1 MYIYV
6 YLFSVSSDRYDPV
19 LMEST
24 ELLET
29 RAPPVALRHVELDV
43 LRFLQPLGEENSTA
57 EQCFRSHS
65 RNSVLQGL
73 PFGGVPTVL
82 FINAVLWMVQTLTH
96 SQQEVCLLICPIAAF
111 PSFLK
116 TCALVIIA
124 SRKH

>member
-1 MYIYV
+1 MCIYV
-6 YLFSVSSDRYDPV
+6 YLLSVSSVRYDPV
-19 LMEST
+19 LMESS

-43 LRFLQPLGEENSTA
+43 LRFLQPSAEENSTA

-96 SQQEVCLLICPIAAF
+96 SHQEVCSLICPIAAF

-116 TCALVIIA
+116 TGALCNIT
-124 SRKH
+124 SGKH